1 MSKRIKV
8 KKNIGHDGWITMNQI
23 NQRLQSIQNLRAQAQ
38 KMIDTESDP
47 DIRVKLARRIARY
60 NTQEKAL
67 LKQVE

>member
-1 MSKRIKV
+1 
-8 KKNIGHDGWITMNQI
+8 MNQI

-38 KMIDTESDP
+38 KMIDAESDP

>member
-1 MSKRIKV
+1 
-8 KKNIGHDGWITMNQI
+8 MNQI